1 MKTFAASA
9 ALLGAL
15 LTVLGEA
22 AYVRVYP
29 DQISTN
35 VEIALAATH
44 APVRAVDPSAVVEQ
58 YCVRCHNE
66 RRMTGNLTL
75 EGFET
80 ESAHEMAEIAEKMI
94 LKLRA
99 GMMPPPGAMRPEGDS
114 LQALAEML
122 EAVIDAA
129 AAADPNP
136 GTRRFQRL
144 NRPEYERVIR
154 DLLDLEIDAGR
165 WLTADTYLG
174 NFDNLSAAQGLSTT
188 LLESYLRAAT
198 EVSRLAVGNSDA
210 LSSSTK
216 YSNAIEVSQ
225 HAWDH
230 IEGTPFG
237 TRGGMVVTHDF
248 PADGEYFVS
257 IETLFGAGTG
267 GEDLDISIDG
277 EPVALLGL
285 AHGGGRG
292 VSLTTEPFFVRA
304 GQRQIAAAFVRR
316 IEGPYE
322 DRLSPHGWSFVGGED
337 ATAWANYGITAL
349 PHLADLMVTGP
360 TTTSGVSDTPSR
372 QKIFSCRPDA
382 PSEAR
387 ACAESIVKRLATEAY
402 RRPVTA
408 QDLSGPMSFYDDL
421 ARDPGFEVGV
431 RTALQAIL
439 ASPSFIFRLEE
450 VPDGVQP
457 GENYHLSDVDL
468 ASRLSFF
475 LWGVGPDAELA
486 GVAARGE
493 LSDDSTL
500 EAQVMRM
507 LADPRSEA
515 LATRFASQWLR
526 LQDAS
531 KNHPEPFL
539 YPDFTGQLGDDMI
552 RETELFFDY
561 IVKQDR
567 SLLELYT
574 ADYTFVNDRLALHY
588 GIEDV
593 TGSEFRRLRYPD
605 DRRRGL
611 LGHGSV
617 LLLTSMSNRT
627 SPVLRG
633 KWVMEVLMG
642 APPPPPPP
650 NVPDLDATEGTDD
663 TRRLTT
669 RERMELHRADPTCNT
684 CHRLMDPIGLALD
697 NFDVTGR
704 WRIRED
710 GMQLD
715 TRGTFYDGTPVSTPS
730 DLTEVL
736 LKRPIPLVRNFT
748 QNLLAYAMGRRI
760 EYFDQPTVRAIA
772 RSAEQDDYRISSFIL
787 GVVRS
792 DAFQMMRSSPA
803 ADAGDQGA

>member
-1 MKTFAASA
+1 
-9 ALLGAL
+9 
-15 LTVLGEA
+15 
-22 AYVRVYP
+22 
-29 DQISTN
+29 
-35 VEIALAATH
+35 
-44 APVRAVDPSAVVEQ
+44 
-58 YCVRCHNE
+58 
-66 RRMTGNLTL
+66 
-75 EGFET
+75 
-80 ESAHEMAEIAEKMI
+80 
-94 LKLRA
+94 
-99 GMMPPPGAMRPEGDS
+99 
-114 LQALAEML
+114 
-122 EAVIDAA
+122 
-129 AAADPNP
+129 
-136 GTRRFQRL
+136 
-144 NRPEYERVIR
+144 
-154 DLLDLEIDAGR
+154 
-165 WLTADTYLG
+165 
-174 NFDNLSAAQGLSTT
+174 
-188 LLESYLRAAT
+188 
-198 EVSRLAVGNSDA
+198 
-210 LSSSTK
+210 
-216 YSNAIEVSQ
+216 
-225 HAWDH
+225 
-230 IEGTPFG
+230 
-237 TRGGMVVTHDF
+237 
-248 PADGEYFVS
+248 
-257 IETLFGAGTG
+257 
-267 GEDLDISIDG
+267 
-277 EPVALLGL
+277 
-285 AHGGGRG
+285 
-292 VSLTTEPFFVRA
+292 
-304 GQRQIAAAFVRR
+304 
-316 IEGPYE
+316 
-322 DRLSPHGWSFVGGED
+322 
-337 ATAWANYGITAL
+337 
-349 PHLADLMVTGP
+349 
-360 TTTSGVSDTPSR
+360 
-372 QKIFSCRPDA
+372 
-382 PSEAR
+382 
-387 ACAESIVKRLATEAY
+387 
-402 RRPVTA
+402 
-408 QDLSGPMSFYDDL
+408 
-421 ARDPGFEVGV
+421 
-431 RTALQAIL
+431 
-439 ASPSFIFRLEE
+439 
-450 VPDGVQP
+450 
-457 GENYHLSDVDL
+457 
-468 ASRLSFF
+468 
-475 LWGVGPDAELA
+475 
-486 GVAARGE
+486 
-493 LSDDSTL
+493 
-500 EAQVMRM
+500 M

-650 NVPDLDATEGTDD
+650 NVPDLDATEDTDD